1 MLLNVYVSRDQLVTM
16 PPSGLIESAITRRR
30 QKALEMTG
38 FIDRFHLMH
47 LTSRK
52 PAGSEPRRG
61 NVGISQRCIRCARKR
76 FTDYLTTKNAEIAKT
91 KTFCALEP
99 QGMRRKVCMSR
110 ERRVVT
116 RGKPLARAGDP
127 FGEAEGPRGPS
138 EWARASQ
145 IGVNSRQSCCFSRK
159 DFNRCTSLLGFPT
172 A

>member
-1 MLLNVYVSRDQLVTM
+1 MLLNVYVSRDQPVTM

-61 NVGISQRCIRCARKR
+61 QRWHFSTVPPVCPEAVYRLFNHK
-76 FTDYLTTKNAEIAKT
+76 AEIAKT
-91 KTFCALEP
+91 KTFCALEA
-99 QGMRRKVCMSR
+99 QGMWRKVCMSR

-127 FGEAEGPRGPS
+127 FGETEGP
-138 EWARASQ
+138 
-145 IGVNSRQSCCFSRK
+145 
-159 DFNRCTSLLGFPT
+159 
-172 A
+172 